1 MSLLFAALLSAAVT
15 GAASLYLGFEV
26 VREDVELALQQ
37 SADQLKR
44 VAERFEQTAE
54 LRRWQELDEDLVPYH
69 VGEVL
74 RVMDTRGRV
83 IFVSSRSVKLKRL
96 IDKFNQ
102 APLEKLQFEDLGQFE
117 YVHWSTKYISSAG
130 EERILQLALP
140 MPKVSFLVPKAL
152 RLFIPSF
159 FIVALF
165 VAILAWALSQRIL
178 RPVGAVADHLKT
190 LKSERVQEWSLLPSR
205 THPEFFGEVVEAVN
219 GLINQ
224 IQESAIFRENWAR
237 SIAHEIRTPLML
249 IVGELETFDFEKAS
263 REEFRDLTSQI
274 KKDVLGIESI
284 IKTIL
289 EIGKR
294 KTSLDLP
301 DHVPIRQLVEA
312 FARDFSKYMGV
323 SITFESEVPDN
334 RESRLEWPLLRILID
349 NLLRNSIKHAGKD
362 RPVMSMKL
370 DESVGY
376 FFLNILDQGPG
387 MPEDLLQ
394 ALKQWKHWESRL
406 GVGLNLCKQIERLT
420 GWYLSFEN
428 ATVDERVSGLKV
440 GLQIPIVR

>member
-1 MSLLFAALLSAAVT
+1 
-15 GAASLYLGFEV
+15 
-26 VREDVELALQQ
+26 
-37 SADQLKR
+37 
-44 VAERFEQTAE
+44 
-54 LRRWQELDEDLVPYH
+54 
-69 VGEVL
+69 
-74 RVMDTRGRV
+74 
-83 IFVSSRSVKLKRL
+83 
-96 IDKFNQ
+96 
-102 APLEKLQFEDLGQFE
+102 
-117 YVHWSTKYISSAG
+117 
-130 EERILQLALP
+130 
-140 MPKVSFLVPKAL
+140 LVPKAL

-159 FIVALF
+159 LIVAVF

-205 THPEFFGEVVEAVN
+205 TNPEFFGEVVEAVN

-263 REEFRDLTSQI
+263 RKDFQDLATQI

-301 DHVPIRQLVEA
+301 DQVPIRHLVES
-312 FARDFSKYMGV
+312 FAKDFSRYMGV
-323 SITFESEVPDN
+323 SISFKSEISAE

-362 RPVMSMKL
+362 RPVILIELS
-370 DESVGY
+370 ESVGY
-376 FFLNILDQGPG
+376 FFLEIKDQGPG
-387 MPEDLLQ
+387 MPEDLIL

-428 ATVDERVSGLKV
+428 IELDVKASGLQV
-440 GLQIPIVR
+440 RLQIPIVR